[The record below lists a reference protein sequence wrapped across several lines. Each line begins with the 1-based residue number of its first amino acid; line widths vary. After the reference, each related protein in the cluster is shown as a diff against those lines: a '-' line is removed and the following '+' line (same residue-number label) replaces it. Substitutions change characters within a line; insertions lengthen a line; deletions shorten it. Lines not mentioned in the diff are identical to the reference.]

1 MTKRLPLPIVGVM
14 LSMFALGNLWQDI
27 SPGFRTICGIIGFIL
42 GLLFIIR
49 VIKDPG
55 SFSDKLKNPITASV
69 LGTFSMA
76 IMLLSVYVKPILGNI
91 SIIIWYLGILL
102 HIILI
107 IYFTL
112 TFIVKLDYRKVF
124 ASYYIIYVGIVV
136 GSLTSPAFEKKN
148 LGMIFFYFGFIAML
162 ILLGLVNYRYI
173 KYKEIPNPAKPLF
186 IISSAPASLCLAG
199 YIQASSSPNK
209 AMVIFL
215 LVLSQAL
222 FFYCLTKFISYIS
235 LPFYPSYASFTF
247 PFVITAIGIKMA
259 CGFLKNAG
267 MNPGFL
273 LVLAKIEF
281 YFATIVCLYVLVR
294 FVINFIKAK
303 N

>member
-1 MTKRLPLPIVGVM
+1 MTKRLPLPIVGLM
-14 LSMFALGNLWQDI
+14 LSMFALGNLWQDT
-27 SPGFRTICGIIGFIL
+27 STDFRILCGTIGFIL

-49 VIKDPG
+49 ILKDCKT
-55 SFSDKLKNPITASV
+55 FSEEMKNPIMASV
-69 LGTFSMA
+69 IGTFPMA
-76 IMLLSVYVKPILGNI
+76 LMLFSVYIKPIFGNKAI
-91 SIIIWYLGILL
+91 LIWYLAIIF

-107 IYFTL
+107 VYFTIN
-112 TFIVKLDYRKVF
+112 FIIRLDYKNVF
-124 ASYYIIYVGIVV
+124 ASYYIVYVGIVV

-148 LGMIFFYFGFIAML
+148 LGITFFYFGFIAML

-173 KYKEIPNPAKPLF
+173 KYKEVPNPAKALF

-199 YIQASSSPNK
+199 YIQASNMPNK

-215 LVLSQAL
+215 LILSQAL
-222 FFYCLTKFISYIS
+222 FIFCLTKFISYVR

-267 MNPGFL
+267 MNPGLL

-281 YFATIVCLYVLVR
+281 YFATIICLYVLIR
-294 FVINFIKAK
+294 FVINFVKVK